1 MIFLCLKSDFKTAQI
16 ELYQD
21 QTRLDSF
28 IFKDSK
34 DLSKDLLINIEKLLL
49 NNKLNFKELSGIN
62 CFKGPGSFTSLR
74 ILIVSA
80 LSLSYSLNI
89 NIVGS
94 EGSDWVREGNQRL
107 TNNQSDSFITPIY
120 TTGPF
125 ITKPKK

>member
-21 QTRLDSF
+21 QSKLDSF
-28 IFKDSK
+28 IFKNSK
-34 DLSKDLLINIEKLLL
+34 DLSKDLLDKIEKLLI
-49 NNKLNFKELSGIN
+49 NNNLDFKDLSGIN

-94 EGSDWVREGNQRL
+94 EGSNWVKKGNQRL
-107 TNNQSDSFITPIY
+107 TNKQSDSFITPIY
-120 TTGPF
+120 NSGPF
-125 ITKPKK
+125 VTKPKK

>member
-1 MIFLCLKSDFKTAQI
+1 MIFLCLQSDFKTAQI
-16 ELYQD
+16 DLYKD
-21 QTRLDSF
+21 QAKLDSF

-34 DLSKDLLINIEKLLL
+34 DLSKDLLSNIEKLLI
-49 NNKLNFKELSGIN
+49 NNDLNFKDLSGVN

-94 EGSDWVREGNQRL
+94 EGSDWIKEGNQRL
-107 TNNQSDSFITPIY
+107 INKESDSFITPIY
-120 TTGPF
+120 TSGPF